1 MTTTERLRQMSPSDF
16 AGLGVQGVA
25 YIRPTAV
32 DGAQAV
38 AIFAADG
45 RQIGIVPSVEHAL
58 AALRENGLDLVTVH

>member
-25 YIRPTAV
+25 YVRPTVV

-45 RQIGIVPSVEHAL
+45 MQIGTVPTLEHAF
-58 AALRENGLDLVTVH
+58 ATLRENGLDLVIVH

>member
-25 YIRPTAV
+25 YIRPTVV

-38 AIFAADG
+38 VIFAADG
-45 RQIGIVPSVEHAL
+45 RQIGIVPTVEHAFEV
-58 AALRENGLDLVTVH
+58 LRDNELDLVTVH